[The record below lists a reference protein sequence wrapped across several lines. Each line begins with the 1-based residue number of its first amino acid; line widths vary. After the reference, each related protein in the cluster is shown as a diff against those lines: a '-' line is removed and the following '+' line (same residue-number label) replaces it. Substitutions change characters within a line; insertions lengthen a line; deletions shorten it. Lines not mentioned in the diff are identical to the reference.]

1 MNSAIFRSVSA
12 VLPAIALLLSSG
24 PVLAVDASS
33 ADTPAPGSLDEIV
46 VTAQK
51 REQRVQDVPISLS
64 VMGGAD
70 LDKSSVQSVDDAL
83 GMVPGVAANVTG
95 YGGMT
100 QLSVRGVTAS
110 GALFSGPSPI
120 GYYLDSVPF
129 GLVRSSVQPDANS
142 YDLDRIEVLRGPQ
155 GTLYGASALNGV
167 VRVLTNDAQLNDF
180 DFKMRGGTSTTDS
193 GGQNWRG
200 DAAVNLPV
208 IDDVL
213 AARLVVGQEHDSG
226 WINNPIK
233 NNANDGDIKDIRFKV
248 TAQPFSDLTI
258 KAGVTH
264 EEANFG
270 APPEGTDNYTASTKD
285 QAITSRYSAYSVKAD
300 YQSPWFTVSSASSYL
315 TFHNDGSLDLNP
327 GVDEP
332 PLLTIQTSRVFSEE
346 LNLLSTLSGPWRWS
360 AGAFYRNARD
370 VTYETLGD
378 LLPAP
383 YWEADTSRSEA
394 VFGELGR
401 RLLDNQLE
409 LSVGARYFHDDVGL
423 QQLILYGEPPGTPLL
438 QSVTPFHALT
448 PRVVLTW
455 FPSHDYTMY
464 ASYSQGFRS
473 GFPQSELVQL
483 VAPDFAPVKPDK
495 LTNYEVG
502 GKGNLFDNRLSF
514 DAAVYYMRWTNLQQ
528 TLGIPVPGSEASI
541 VANANGQAASGAGV
555 DFQVTV
561 RPIQQLSLGL
571 NLSWN
576 GLKEDSSVYSG
587 GQLLF
592 ASGSRIDKSPA
603 ITGGVSAQYDFPL
616 TSSGWTAQ
624 AAATARYT
632 STQTS
637 TSLTSTGPGLP
648 LVVVESNTITT
659 ARTSFSVIA
668 PAHWRVMLYCDNV
681 GNNHGIPL
689 AAAVPYTNISQ
700 QPRTIGVQADYHY
713 K

>member
-248 TAQPFSDLTI
+248 TAKPVSDLTI

-270 APPEGTDNYTASTKD
+270 APPEGTGNYTASTKD

-300 YQSPWFTVSSASSYL
+300 YQSPWFKVSSASSYL
-315 TFHNDGSLDLNP
+315 TFHNDGSLDIIL
-327 GVDEP
+327 GAHEP

-401 RLLDNQLE
+401 RFLDNQLE

-448 PRVVLTW
+448 PRVVLSW

-495 LTNYEVG
+495 LTNYEIG
-502 GKGNLFDNRLSF
+502 GKGNLFDNRLTF
-514 DAAVYYMRWTNLQQ
+514 DMAVYYMKWNDIQQ
-528 TLGIPVPGSEASI
+528 TLGIPVPGTTAFI
-541 VANANGQAASGAGV
+541 VANVNGQSASGAGV
-555 DFQVTV
+555 DFSVSA
-561 RPIQQLSLGL
+561 RPVQGLMLGV
-571 NLSWN
+571 NFSWN
-576 GLKEDSSVYSG
+576 GLHEDSTVLSG
-587 GQLLF
+587 GDLLF
-592 ASGSRIDKSPA
+592 PSGSRIDDSPA
-603 ITGGVSAQYDFPL
+603 YTAGAIAQYDFPL
-616 TSSGWTAQ
+616 GSAGWTGELEAS
-624 AAATARYT
+624 ARYT
-632 STQTS
+632 SEQTTTH
-637 TSLTSTGPGLP
+637 TSSGVNAPPAVL
-648 LVVVESNTITT
+648 ESDSITT
-659 ARTSFSVIA
+659 GRVDFAVMA
-668 PAHWRVMLYCDNV
+668 PQHWRVMLYSNNV
-681 GNNHGIPL
+681 ANNRDVPL
-689 AAAVPYTNISQ
+689 ANITPFTNISMQ
-700 QPRTIGVQADYHY
+700 
-713 K
+713 